1 MNVLPCADLL
11 TVENVLVP
19 SSMIADAQKFGGTQ
33 VSDCVHGD
41 LIIRNGRAVALQPC
55 ERQADISGLIMPRL
69 TECHVHLDK
78 CHTISRM
85 DRVGGDLRAASEA
98 QYRDRSLWTED
109 DLRQRAERGLKE
121 LMSSGCGVVR
131 SHMDWSSEPES
142 DAHPLAWHV
151 LRELAKDF
159 EDKVSLQVAPLIG
172 TTEMTD
178 ASQADALGKEIACGS
193 GVLGVFVLDQSDRH
207 TAIEAAVRVAEKH
220 GLALDFHVD
229 EGLHDG
235 LDGLEIIADT
245 LIETGF
251 QGPVLCGHAC
261 SLMNLT
267 SEPLQALLDKIARA
281 GLTIASL
288 PASNL
293 YLQGRSTG
301 TPDRRGVTRIGELR
315 AEGVPV
321 VVGTDN
327 VRDAFCPLGRHDPRK
342 SLELAAL
349 TAHLDPPFG
358 DFLPMITTHAQTAL
372 GLAPITVDGASVK
385 DLLIFEACSTSEWL
399 TGITE
404 PKTLATVMTGEL
416 A

>member
-1 MNVLPCADLL
+1 MNLLPSSDLL
-11 TVENVLVP
+11 TVDNVLVP
-19 SSMIADAQKFGGTQ
+19 SSMIANAQEFGGVA

-41 LIIRNGRAVALQPC
+41 LVIRNGHAAALQPC
-55 ERQADISGLIMPRL
+55 ARQGKVSGLVIPRL

-85 DRVGGDLRAASEA
+85 DRVGGDLSAAIEA
-98 QYRDRSLWTED
+98 QYRDRVLWTKD
-109 DLRQRAERGLKE
+109 DLRHRAERGLKE
-121 LMSSGCGVVR
+121 LMSSGCGIVR
-131 SHMDWSSEPES
+131 SHLDWSPEPGS
-142 DAHPLAWHV
+142 DTHPLAWQV

-159 EDKVSLQVAPLIG
+159 EDKVSLQVAPLID
-172 TTEMTD
+172 TAELTD
-178 ASQADALGKEIACGS
+178 AGRADAMGKEIASGN

-207 TAIEAAVRVAEKH
+207 AAIAAAVRVAEKY

-245 LIETGF
+245 LVETRF

-261 SLMNLT
+261 SLINLAG
-267 SEPLQALLDKIARA
+267 EPLQALLDKVAQA

-288 PASNL
+288 PTSNL
-293 YLQGRSTG
+293 YLQGRNTG
-301 TPDRRGVTRIGELR
+301 TPDRRGITRIGELR
-315 AEGVPV
+315 DAGVPV

-358 DFLPMITTHAQTAL
+358 DLLPMITTNAQRAL
-372 GLAPITVDGASVK
+372 GLSPTTVDGAAVE
-385 DLLIFEACSTSEWL
+385 DLLIFDAASTSDWL
-399 TGITE
+399 TGTTE
-404 PKTLATVMTGEL
+404 PKPLANVLTGDL